1 MNFDPEQAAQSPKSS
16 GLLAFIFLAHVTGSA
31 DVQP

>member
-16 GLLAFIFLAHVTGSA
+16 SLLAFIFLADVTGSA
-31 DVQP
+31 DVRP